1 MYSVLIIDDDA
12 VDRIALKRALSK
24 QTNVSHVFE
33 EINGEN
39 AINFFV
45 AYSENKRQY
54 AEAYPP
60 RLIIVDLSMPK
71 VDGSGFLEAFA
82 ELRRIN
88 PDLDSQVV
96 IYSATDAN
104 ETPNYT
110 EDFEFVAA
118 QWVKGQ
124 PLEPLFAPLDIQ
136 AQAS

>member
-12 VDRIALKRALSK
+12 VDRLALKRALSG
-24 QTNVSHVFE
+24 QAGVSHVFE

-45 AYSENKRQY
+45 GYSANKRRY
-54 AEAYPP
+54 GEIYPP

-71 VDGSGFLEAFA
+71 IDGPGFLEAFA

-88 PDLDSQVV
+88 PDLNSRV
-96 IYSATDAN
+96 IVYSASESND
-104 ETPNYT
+104 TPDYAS
-110 EDFEFVAA
+110 DFEFVAA

-124 PLEPLFAPLDIQ
+124 PLEALLAPLTIN
-136 AQAS
+136 ALAS